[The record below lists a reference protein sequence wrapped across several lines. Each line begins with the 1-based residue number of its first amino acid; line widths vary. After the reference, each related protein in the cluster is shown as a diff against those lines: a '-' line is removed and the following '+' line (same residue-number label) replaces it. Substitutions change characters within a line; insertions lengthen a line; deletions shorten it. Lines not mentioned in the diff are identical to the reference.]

1 MDEFSYL
8 EPMQEADLSW
18 VLALENRSYD
28 FPWSKKGFE
37 KSLEQGL
44 NYVFCS
50 AQGKKL
56 GYCCI
61 LTVLDEA
68 HILNV
73 CVATECRG
81 KGIAKEALKKVL
93 AKLQASIYRVVL
105 LEVRHSNQPAI
116 KLYKSLGFHQDGI
129 RKNYYRV
136 NGWDEVLQELVE
148 GRENAVLM
156 SFVCS

>member
-1 MDEFSYL
+1 M
-8 EPMQEADLSW
+8 SW

-44 NYVFCS
+44 NYVFYS
-50 AQGKKL
+50 PQGKKM

-81 KGIAKEALKKVL
+81 KGIAKAALKKVL

-116 KLYKSLGFHQDGI
+116 TLYQSLGFHQDGI

-136 NGWDEVLQELVE
+136 NGWDEVRQELVE
-148 GRENAVLM
+148 GREDAVLM
-156 SFVCS
+156 SFVCL